1 MLPNVTLA
9 ENIAGGIHPV
19 ESITGCEIPLL
30 STRERWKE
38 GYGVMMSMKPS
49 QLPIPNIREVAMPNA
64 VRSNRNHNARAAN
77 AMTAYNCT

>member
-9 ENIAGGIHPV
+9 ENIAGGIQPV
-19 ESITGCEIPLL
+19 ASKTGCDMPLTL
-30 STRERWKE
+30 AKKQSVT
-38 GYGVMMSMKPS
+38 YGVIISMKPT
-49 QLPIPNIREVAMPNA
+49 QLPIPNIRDVAMPNA